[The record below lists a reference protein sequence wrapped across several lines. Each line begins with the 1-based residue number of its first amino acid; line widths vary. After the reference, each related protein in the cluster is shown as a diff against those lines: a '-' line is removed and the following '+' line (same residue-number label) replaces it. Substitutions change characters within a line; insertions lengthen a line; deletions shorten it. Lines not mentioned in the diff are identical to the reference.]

1 MTALA
6 SGALPWR
13 DGMRL
18 DDYLDAVDFRSDGPP
33 PAEEWVEELA
43 ARRAAATL
51 QGFC

>member
-18 DDYLDAVDFRSDGPP
+18 DDYLDAVGFRSEIPNP
-33 PAEEWVEELA
+33 QEWVEEFA
-43 ARRAAATL
+43 ARKAAQSL
-51 QGFC
+51 EGFA